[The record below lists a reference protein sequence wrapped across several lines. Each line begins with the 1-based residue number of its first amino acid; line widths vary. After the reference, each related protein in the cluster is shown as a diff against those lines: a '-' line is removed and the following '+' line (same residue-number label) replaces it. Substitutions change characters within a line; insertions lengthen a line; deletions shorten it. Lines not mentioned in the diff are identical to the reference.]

1 MPTLVESAGNSS
13 NSVYEM
19 QNEVQL
25 MAAIS
30 LAYQQHGGKTDWP
43 KLAEAHCLGGP
54 LQSYATAVGKFVQM
68 YGELR
73 LLHLCFH
80 SIESSKATA
89 PPNCCRSAPD
99 ATMAPPFL

>member
-1 MPTLVESAGNSS
+1 MPTLVESAGSSS

-30 LAYQQHGGKTDWP
+30 LAYQQHGGKTNWP

-54 LQSYATAVGKFVQM
+54 LQSYATAVGKFAQM
-68 YGELR
+68 YGGPR

-80 SIESSKATA
+80 NIGQAHWALE
-89 PPNCCRSAPD
+89 
-99 ATMAPPFL
+99 M